1 MLSIKRVSVFNYN
14 RKDNVYRKNRHVFRV
29 ERDSNC
35 YLSITDLS
43 IKKRYN
49 KLLFDHY
56 RFPLTIALSVN
67 YPFPKLS
74 YALIDNPG

>member
-29 ERDSNC
+29 ERES
-35 YLSITDLS
+35 YLITTDLS

-67 YPFPKLS
+67 YPLPKLS
-74 YALIDNPG
+74 YVLIDNPG

>member
-29 ERDSNC
+29 ERES
-35 YLSITDLS
+35 YLITTDLS

-74 YALIDNPG
+74 YVLIDNPG